1 MPLPTT
7 SGSSSST
14 SKSHRDSR
22 STTTTGHKTST
33 LSSSSFPPR
42 TPITQE
48 HQAHQAQPPKR
59 PANWTPRHDA
69 FIREQARNGED
80 AESIRILFEVEYP
93 GVSVSKAW
101 VVERIKVTAASASG
115 RTR

>member
-1 MPLPTT
+1 MPLPTA
-7 SGSSSST
+7 SGSSSSS

-42 TPITQE
+42 TPTI
-48 HQAHQAQPPKR
+48 QALQAQPPKR
-59 PANWTPRHDA
+59 PAKWTPRHDA

-101 VVERIKVTAASASG
+101 VVERIKVTAASASV

>member
-1 MPLPTT
+1 MPLPTA
-7 SGSSSST
+7 SGSSSSSS

-22 STTTTGHKTST
+22 STTTTTGHKTST
-33 LSSSSFPPR
+33 LSSPR
-42 TPITQE
+42 TPTL
-48 HQAHQAQPPKR
+48 QAQPPKR
-59 PANWTPRHDA
+59 PADWTPRHDA

-93 GVSVSKAW
+93 GVSVSEAW
-101 VVERIKVTAASASG
+101 VVERIKVTAAAV